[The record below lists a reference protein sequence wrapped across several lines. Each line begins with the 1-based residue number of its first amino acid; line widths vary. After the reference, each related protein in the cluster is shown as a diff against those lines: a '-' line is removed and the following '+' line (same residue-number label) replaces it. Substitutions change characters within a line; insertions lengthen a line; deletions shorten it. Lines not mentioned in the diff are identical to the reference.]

1 MDSTFLY
8 SQILGIKS
16 PWLVNDVNL
25 DISSNKVE
33 VFVSYQGESGSC
45 KCGSSFHFH
54 GHNSERRWRHLDTCQ
69 LETLIVCSLPR
80 VKCSSCGKTESIQG
94 SWCSPNSRF
103 TLLFENIIIN
113 WLLVCQSQTG
123 VAKRFN
129 LSFDEVNGIMS
140 RAIERGL
147 SKREEKSLKYL
158 SIDEKSMKKGHK
170 YLTVLSDPETGT
182 VLDVCKDRN
191 KTAVNSLLEETL
203 SFKQRRSIKAISMDM
218 WDAFI
223 SSAKLMLPMADI
235 VHDRFHISKLLNNAV
250 DITRRLETAKLA
262 KEGNHDLKRSKY
274 LWLMSFS
281 AMDQSKSIRFAKASK
296 ASESTAEVWSYK
308 EVFRDFFECKSYQ
321 EAELFLH
328 SWFEKAENKPYQALR
343 RVAKTIMKYSQGI
356 LNYTKHRFTNALA
369 EAINGKIQ
377 LLKAKARGFLT
388 FNNYRRNILFY
399 FGGLNLSHTNS

>member
-16 PWLVNDVNL
+16 PWFVDDVNL
-25 DISSNKVE
+25 DMPSNKVE
-33 VFVSYQGESGSC
+33 VFVSYKGDSGNC
-45 KCGSSFHFH
+45 KCGNPFHFH
-54 GHNSERRWRHLDTCQ
+54 GHNSQRRWRHLDTCQ

-80 VKCSSCGKTESIQG
+80 VKCPSCGKTESIQG

-103 TLLFENIIIN
+103 TMLFENVIID
-113 WLLVCQSQTG
+113 WLKVCQSQTG
-123 VAKRFN
+123 VAKLFN

-147 SKREEKSLKYL
+147 CNREEQSLKYL

-170 YLTVLSDPETGT
+170 YLTVLSNPETGT

-191 KTAVNSLLEETL
+191 KVAVNSLLEETL

-223 SSAKLMLPMADI
+223 SSAKLMLPIADI

-250 DITRRLETAKLA
+250 DITRRQETSKLA
-262 KEGNHDLKRSKY
+262 KLGNHNLKRSKY
-274 LWLMSFS
+274 LWLMKFS
-281 AMDQSKSIRFAKASK
+281 SMDHTKSLRFARASK

-308 EVFRDFFECKSYQ
+308 EVFRDFFECKSKE
-321 EAELFLH
+321 EAELFLQN
-328 SWFEKAENKPYQALR
+328 WFEKAEGEPYPALR
-343 RVAKTIMKYSQGI
+343 RVAKTLMKYSEGI
-356 LNYTKHRFTNALA
+356 LNYTKHKFTNALA
-369 EAINGKIQ
+369 ESINGKIQ

-388 FNNYRRNILFY
+388 FKNYRRNILFY
-399 FGGLNLSHTNS
+399 FGGLKLSHTNS